1 MTQATASSFTLAET
15 APTNLACDKH
25 VIVCSSYG
33 SFTVY
38 PCTLDNAR
46 ALLAENEPERRLS
59 KEVLELAH
67 LSKENNYRVTTEMLL
82 RAMQEVMRL
91 GCGEVSPALTRLVS
105 GPRPRPSADTE
116 PDTTASGYVE
126 HRVTQALKDEVTLW
140 CVRRQLNPLS
150 LGYLEAVV
158 LNKDADLDG
167 FSLLQG
173 VRERAKGRTLR
184 FVQDADL
191 QTAEEYRQLTQGSW
205 KPQAKADRVV
215 QRYLNF
221 INDWLCDRETRYHV
235 AELKPKV

>member
-1 MTQATASSFTLAET
+1 MTQATASSS
-15 APTNLACDKH
+15 APADAAPAYLACDKH
-25 VIVCSSYG
+25 VIVCSGYG
-33 SFTVY
+33 NYTAY
-38 PCTLDNAR
+38 PCTLANAR
-46 ALLAENEPERRLS
+46 ALLAENEPERRLP
-59 KEVLELAH
+59 KEVLELAN
-67 LSKENNYRVTTEMLL
+67 LPKEGSYRVPAEMLL

-105 GPRPRPSADTE
+105 GPRPRTLADSE
-116 PDTTASGYVE
+116 PVTAAPGYVE
-126 HRVTQALKDEVTLW
+126 HTVTQALKDEVTLW

-150 LGYLEAVV
+150 LGHLEVDT
-158 LNKDADLDG
+158 LNKDPELES

-173 VRERAKGRTLR
+173 VRERAKGRSLR
-184 FVQDADL
+184 FVLDADL

-235 AELKPKV
+235 AELKAKA